1 MRNDHRTILAI
12 WVFLTLSAC
21 GTTHRFI
28 DQPQLT
34 VVGADKTARQATAEL
49 FDGGTPY
56 TVRLCEA
63 DPVSKDCKQGSG
75 GVRANG
81 VGGLFIPL
89 VLNVSG
95 MTVSKQSPSD
105 SGWEIDAT
113 VQSKADGIPPLCRTA
128 HGQILSRDNNT
139 ITVELQTFYCNWL
152 VVGNVVVNADF
163 SIDHIDSQNKV
174 FNGYYKIT
182 FHGTGNV
189 AGSGYYRAVI
199 VSGQPKASTL
209 QTTNQTSR
217 MAVLTRQ
224 RCYGR
229 CTANSAAARASARA
243 TW

>member
-1 MRNDHRTILAI
+1 MLNKHRLTLTI

-21 GTTHRFI
+21 GTTRRFI
-28 DQPQLT
+28 DQPQLI
-34 VVGADKTARQATAEL
+34 VDGADKTARQATEEL
-49 FDGGTPY
+49 FDRATPY
-56 TVRLCEA
+56 KVSLCEA
-63 DPVSKDCKQGSG
+63 DTVSKDCKPGSD

-89 VLNVSG
+89 VLNLSG

-105 SGWEIDAT
+105 SGWAIDAA

-128 HGQILSRDNNT
+128 HGQIFSSANNT
-139 ITVELQTFYCNWL
+139 ITVELQSFYCNWV

-182 FHGTGNV
+182 FHGTGNA

-199 VSGQPKASTL
+199 VAGQPKEWTQ
-209 QTTNQTSR
+209 QTT
-217 MAVLTRQ
+217 
-224 RCYGR
+224 GR
-229 CTANSAAARASARA
+229 TCLASHCDGAGF
-243 TW
+243 